1 MAGSVED
8 TLTNPVPGSRDMENQ
23 GALEAVCAGVV
34 LHNAEIDL
42 LKQNLGAIRPQVTL
56 IIAVD
61 NGSNN
66 LDEVRAALAEWPI
79 HWVVNDVNQGLA
91 KALNQVVDTAAALGF
106 DWVITLDQDSI
117 CDADMVAEMRP
128 AVADGVLMVAPRVI
142 DRGFIGKDAPA
153 EAPTDDF
160 EDIRRC
166 ITSGALTRVDGVKA
180 LGGFDDRLFVDQ
192 IDNDI
197 SLRGIERGYRIVRA
211 NRALLNQRYG
221 QTSIKRRVLWRT
233 VRYHHYDAAR
243 IYYQQRNLVYV
254 CRRFG
259 TLYVPHPVFFATLR
273 QPAAFAIKVFFQPD
287 QRLRRIGSFF
297 HGFFDG
303 LRMSKQWPELV
314 S

>member
-1 MAGSVED
+1 MADSVD
-8 TLTNPVPGSRDMENQ
+8 NTPRDSMRPGQETENEPFS
-23 GALEAVCAGVV
+23 EAICAGVV
-34 LHNAEIDL
+34 LHNPELDL
-42 LKQNLGAIRPQVTL
+42 LRQNLDAISPQVQT
-56 IIAVD
+56 IIAID

-66 LDEVRAALAEWPI
+66 LDEVRAALVDLPI

-91 KALNQVVDTAAALGF
+91 KALNQVVDTAASLGF
-106 DWVITLDQDSI
+106 EWVITLDQDSI
-117 CDADMVAEMRP
+117 CDADMVAQMRP
-128 AVADGVLMVAPRVI
+128 AVADKVLMVAPRVI
-142 DRGFIGKDAPA
+142 DRGFIGKDEPA
-153 EAPTDDF
+153 EAPVDDF

-166 ITSGALTRVDGVKA
+166 ITSGALTRVAGVKA
-180 LGGFDDRLFVDQ
+180 LGGFDNRLFVDQ

-197 SLRGIERGYRIVRA
+197 SLRGIERGYRIVLA

-273 QPAAFAIKVFFQPD
+273 QPAAFAIKVVFQPD

-303 LRMSKQWPELV
+303 LRMSKQWPEAAA
-314 S
+314 

>member
-1 MAGSVED
+1 MAMAGSVAVTSPA
-8 TLTNPVPGSRDMENQ
+8 TL
-23 GALEAVCAGVV
+23 AICAGVV
-34 LHNAEIDL
+34 LHNPEIDL
-42 LKQNLGAIRPQVTL
+42 LTQNLEAISPQVQA

-61 NGSNN
+61 NGSDN
-66 LDEVRAALAEWPI
+66 LDEARAALAGLSI
-79 HWVVNDVNQGLA
+79 HWVVNDINNGLA
-91 KALNQVVDTAAALGF
+91 KALNQVVDAAASLGF
-106 DWVITLDQDSI
+106 EWVITLDQDSI
-117 CDADMVAEMRP
+117 CDAAMVAEMLP
-128 AVADGVLMVAPRVI
+128 AVKDGVMMVAPRVI
-142 DRGFIGKDAPA
+142 DRGFIGKDAPDA
-153 EAPTDDF
+153 TPVDDF

-166 ITSGALTRVDGVKA
+166 ITSGALTRVAAVKS
-180 LGGFDDRLFVDQ
+180 LGGFDNRLFVDQ
-192 IDNDI
+192 IDNDV

-287 QRLRRIGSFF
+287 QRLRRVGSFF
-297 HGFFDG
+297 HGFYDG
-303 LRMSKQWPELV
+303 LRMSKNWPEAKL
-314 S
+314 

>member
-1 MAGSVED
+1 MVESVED
-8 TLTNPVPGSRDMENQ
+8 TPSP
-23 GALEAVCAGVV
+23 AVAICAGVV
-34 LHNAEIDL
+34 LHNPEIDL
-42 LKQNLGAIRPQVTL
+42 LRRNLEAINPQVNAL
-56 IIAVD
+56 IAVD
-61 NGSNN
+61 NGSDNF
-66 LDEVRAALAEWPI
+66 DQIRQALAGMKV
-79 HWVVNDVNQGLA
+79 HWVINDVNQGLA
-91 KALNQVVDTAAALGF
+91 KALNQVVDAAGSLGF
-106 DWVITLDQDSI
+106 EWVITLDQDSV
-117 CDADMVAEMRP
+117 CDDRMVTEMLP
-128 AVADGVLMVAPRVI
+128 AVEDGVMMVAPRVI

-153 EAPTDDF
+153 AVPTDDF
-160 EDIRRC
+160 ENIRRC
-166 ITSGALTRVDGVKA
+166 ITSGALTRVSAVKA
-180 LGGFDDRLFVDQ
+180 LGGFDNRLFVDQ
-192 IDNDI
+192 IDNDV

-211 NRALLNQRYG
+211 NKAVLNQQYG

-297 HGFFDG
+297 RGFFDG
-303 LRMSKQWPELV
+303 VRMSKNWPELA